1 MDITK
6 FFDGKAFVISLAI
19 GIFFVYIS
27 APENQV
33 IYIYPNPE
41 NTNKYLYK
49 DKTDTCY
56 KFSPKQ
62 VECPEKKSLIMK
74 YPIQAKI
81 SNKNDQ

>member
-1 MDITK
+1 MEITK

-41 NTNKYLYK
+41 NTNKYL
-49 DKTDTCY
+49 
-56 KFSPKQ
+56 
-62 VECPEKKSLIMK
+62 
-74 YPIQAKI
+74 
-81 SNKNDQ
+81 